1 MSQELLFPQ
10 PLELAPARLR
20 ALERVQPQLERLGFA
35 LEGFGGG
42 ALLLRGV
49 PSLLRADDLPR
60 LADELAQELD
70 EDAGQGSSPVL
81 ERLLA
86 FVACRAAIKAHQ
98 ALAPEEMAQVLTD
111 LAETATPYY
120 CPHGR
125 PIVSRIPL
133 GEIKRELRRTW

>member
-1 MSQELLFPQ
+1 M
-10 PLELAPARLR
+10 
-20 ALERVQPQLERLGFA
+20 
-35 LEGFGGG
+35 
-42 ALLLRGV
+42 
-49 PSLLRADDLPR
+49 
-60 LADELAQELD
+60 LD
-70 EDAGQGSSPVL
+70 
-81 ERLLA
+81 RLLA

-98 ALAPEEMAQVLTD
+98 SLAPEEMAQVLTD